1 MVIESKNFR
10 EYHELLSKVLRKYH
24 GVAPVHS
31 ASELELLASR
41 FPDNIKLYAAEIE
54 NELLAGAIVFE
65 NGETIHTQYLANSDA
80 GRKAGA
86 LDCVIYTLLTEV
98 YKDRRYFDFGI
109 SNEQDGKYL
118 NVGLITQ
125 KQGFGARAVVH
136 DFYKLDI

>member
-1 MVIESKNFR
+1 M
-10 EYHELLSKVLRKYH
+10 
-24 GVAPVHS
+24 
-31 ASELELLASR
+31 LASR

-80 GRKAGA
+80 GRKVRT